1 MDVLYLK
8 IYQIFIWICLIIWV
22 IAISLKFINS
32 LRFENVV
39 ASFST
44 LFWMLLH
51 FVHAN
56 ILVFFCQCINAWI
69 NDRKWSEKLW
79 KKNKRPAPFIMPVV
93 YCILFICL
101 KWIRKRINS
110 NIHNILYMW
119 MKYIYYSV
127 NATRS
132 RSHLSIANSGSE
144 SDLHRMVPSS
154 FCFYSNSF
162 GLSSANAIN
171 KMQGHDHSSI
181 KFRFKRLQNWR
192 FLLVKSNG
200 KVINVVLNH

>member
-1 MDVLYLK
+1 
-8 IYQIFIWICLIIWV
+8 
-22 IAISLKFINS
+22 
-32 LRFENVV
+32 
-39 ASFST
+39 
-44 LFWMLLH
+44 
-51 FVHAN
+51 
-56 ILVFFCQCINAWI
+56 
-69 NDRKWSEKLW
+69 
-79 KKNKRPAPFIMPVV
+79 
-93 YCILFICL
+93 
-101 KWIRKRINS
+101 
-110 NIHNILYMW
+110 

-181 KFRFKRLQNWR
+181 KFDLKDYKIDDFYW
-192 FLLVKSNG
+192 SNQTE
-200 KVINVVLNH
+200 KLSMWY